1 MATLLLRRIV
11 KKKNTHTHNIKGEAE
26 GNKLLC
32 AHSSGEFKD
41 VTLNP
46 FGFWRT
52 GSILPQ
58 QKQLTASTVA
68 YVRFY
73 MFLILTF

>member
-11 KKKNTHTHNIKGEAE
+11 KKKHNIKGEAE

-46 FGFWRT
+46 FWFFAYR
-52 GSILPQ
+52 Q
-58 QKQLTASTVA
+58 HFTAAEAANS
-68 YVRFY
+68 
-73 MFLILTF
+73 L